1 MPLYNNDNCML
12 KSFFNWKVL
21 INIVLATSM
30 FVGLIYLTFRWLEK
44 HTNHGEEIPVPNIIN
59 MPVQEAIKVLEDAG
73 LEYEVDSGEFQPKY
87 KPLQVL
93 QIWPS
98 AGSRVKAHRAIQIRV
113 NPKTWAKVTIP
124 DILDRYKGLAFRQ
137 LEQVGLKVGDTIYEP
152 NIQRDAVIRM
162 QMNGN
167 PIQPGQQVSR
177 FTTIDLVI
185 GTGPKR
191 DVPVPNL
198 VGLTVADAEKI
209 IAQYLFEIGV
219 VEHEDGKNDKTDI
232 VYYQD
237 PQAGSL
243 RDQGMQIDLWASK
256 KAPAQ
261 LVNKINELNSI
272 YRMKVEEPSSPMG
285 LEDHFYDEPAE
296 IPPAVATPPKKI
308 EKPAE
313 KQKPVTEQKK
323 EESSKKETPSPKK
336 EVTKKEEK
344 KEEKKKEEPKK
355 QTNKTEEKNKKTT
368 ENKGKEEK
376 PKSKK
381 VVIE

>member
-1 MPLYNNDNCML
+1 ML

-21 INIVLATSM
+21 LNIVLAGGI
-30 FVGLIYLTFRWLEK
+30 FVGLIYLTFRWLEQ
-44 HTNHGEEIPVPNIIN
+44 HTNHGEEIPVPNIMN

-167 PIQPGQQVSR
+167 PIKPGIQVPR
-177 FTTIDLVI
+177 FSIVDLVI

-198 VGLTVADAEKI
+198 VGLTVAEAEKV
-209 IAQYLFEIGV
+209 IAQNLFEIGV
-219 VEHEDGKNDKTDI
+219 IEHEDGQNDKTDI

-261 LVNKINELNSI
+261 LMNKINELNSI
-272 YRMKVEEPSSPMG
+272 YRMKVEEPTGTVGIEDDFYSSPSA
-285 LEDHFYDEPAE
+285 D
-296 IPPAVATPPKKI
+296 IPPAVATPPKKV

-313 KQKPVTEQKK
+313 KPKSSTEQKIKK
-323 EESSKKETPSPKK
+323 EENVKKENPAPKK

-376 PKSKK
+376 PKAKK

>member
-1 MPLYNNDNCML
+1 M
-12 KSFFNWKVL
+12 
-21 INIVLATSM
+21 
-30 FVGLIYLTFRWLEK
+30 
-44 HTNHGEEIPVPNIIN
+44 
-59 MPVQEAIKVLEDAG
+59 
-73 LEYEVDSGEFQPKY
+73 
-87 KPLQVL
+87 L

-167 PIQPGQQVSR
+167 PIKPGIQVPR
-177 FTTIDLVI
+177 FSIVDLVI

-191 DVPVPNL
+191 DVSVPNL
-198 VGLTVADAEKI
+198 VGLTVAEAEKV
-209 IAQYLFEIGV
+209 IAQNLFEIGV
-219 VEHEDGKNDKTDI
+219 IEYEDGQNDKTDI

-256 KAPAQ
+256 KTPAQ
-261 LVNKINELNSI
+261 LMNKINELNSI
-272 YRMKVEEPSSPMG
+272 YRMKVEEPTGVVGVEDDFYNSPS
-285 LEDHFYDEPAE
+285 AE

-313 KQKPVTEQKK
+313 KPKPSNEQKK
-323 EESSKKETPSPKK
+323 EESSKKETPAPKK

-376 PKSKK
+376 PKAKK